1 MKTNVQVSGPYM
13 LNFATGKMEL
23 MEKAGQLQRG
33 QKVYAY
39 GGGMWEQV
47 FAVVNPDTRE
57 LVEVGKPD
65 NIESWDLDRYFSPLT
80 KYDSYIRPISKKFG
94 IGFYYAENE
103 PLYSEEV
110 ITESIERAKKI
121 EVMKQQREQKKKE
134 VSAKNKTE
142 LIKKYDFLQVV
153 GDRYD
158 YKEAVT
164 NLKKLLK
171 YEFPGVKFSVKRRY
185 QNSDSVNISW
195 TDGPTEEAVEN
206 VAVQFK
212 GVTFNAYDD
221 STDILTTDF
230 NTLFGSLDYIFT
242 EREYSEEV
250 SKAEEAKIIE
260 DYPILA
266 DGKNHD
272 VTDIT
277 EAYGYGF
284 KNPAESRLRW
294 FSVSSVKRARLMDKD
309 LTVKPEKGAT
319 PEQLTAKAE
328 GLQVVD
334 YSEKAVAVIGDTKPH
349 AEKLKELGGRFN
361 ARLKCGA
368 GWIFSKK
375 KEVAVRA
382 AFEL

>member
-1 MKTNVQVSGPYM
+1 MKTNVQVTGPYM

-33 QKVYAY
+33 QKVYAF
-39 GGGMWEQV
+39 GGGMCEQV

-57 LVEVGKPD
+57 LVEVGKPED
-65 NIESWDLDRYFSPLT
+65 VEAWDLDNYFSPLT

-94 IGFYYAENE
+94 IGLYYAENE
-103 PLYSEEV
+103 PLYSDEV

-121 EVMKQQREQKKKE
+121 ETMKQQREQQKKE
-134 VSAKNKTE
+134 ASAKNKAE
-142 LIKKYDFLQVV
+142 LMKKYDFLKVV

-171 YEFPGVKFSVKRRY
+171 HEFPGVKFSVKRRY
-185 QNSDSVNISW
+185 KGSDSVDISW
-195 TDGPTEEAVEN
+195 TDGPTAETVEN
-206 VAVQFK
+206 VAMQFK

-221 STDILTTDF
+221 STDVLTTDF

-242 EREYSEEV
+242 ERDYSEEV
-250 SKAEEAKIIE
+250 SKAEGAKVIV

-266 DGKNHD
+266 DGKEHD
-272 VTDIT
+272 KMDILD
-277 EAYGYGF
+277 AYGL
-284 KNPAESRLRW
+284 KDKAEHCLRW
-294 FSVSSVKRARLMDKD
+294 FSVASVRRARLMDRD
-309 LTVKPEKGAT
+309 LTVRSEKAIKPEQ
-319 PEQLTAKAE
+319 PTAKAE

-334 YSEKAVAVIGDTKPH
+334 YSEKAVAVVGDTKPH

-375 KEVAVRA
+375 KEAAVRA
-382 AFEL
+382 AFGL

>member
-1 MKTNVQVSGPYM
+1 MKANVQVTGPYM

-33 QKVYAY
+33 QKVYAF
-39 GGGMWEQV
+39 GGGMCKQV

-57 LVEVGKPD
+57 LVEVGKPEDVEAWNLD
-65 NIESWDLDRYFSPLT
+65 NYFSPLT
-80 KYDSYIRPISKKFG
+80 KYDAYIRPISQKFG

-110 ITESIERAKKI
+110 ITESIARAKKI
-121 EVMKQQREQKKKE
+121 EGMKQQREQKKKE
-134 VSAKNKTE
+134 ASARNKAE
-142 LIKKYDFLQVV
+142 LMKKYDFLQVV
-153 GDRYD
+153 GYRYD

-171 YEFPGVKFSVKRRY
+171 HEFPGVKFSVRRR
-185 QNSDSVNISW
+185 NGSDSVNISW
-195 TDGPTEEAVEN
+195 SDGPTAEAVEN
-206 VAVQFK
+206 IAVQFK
-212 GVTFNAYDD
+212 GLTFNAYDD
-221 STDILTTDF
+221 STDVLTTDF

-250 SKAEEAKIIE
+250 SKAEEAKVIE

-266 DGKNHD
+266 DGKEHD
-272 VTDIT
+272 KMDVLD
-277 EAYGYGF
+277 AYGL
-284 KNPAESRLRW
+284 KDKAESCLRW
-294 FSVSSVKRARLMDKD
+294 FSVASVRRARLMDRD
-309 LTVKPEKGAT
+309 LTVRSEKAIKPEQ
-319 PEQLTAKAE
+319 PTAKAE

-334 YSEKAVAVIGDTKPH
+334 YSEKAVAVVGDTKPH

-375 KEVAVRA
+375 KEAAVMA
-382 AFEL
+382 AFGL

>member
-1 MKTNVQVSGPYM
+1 MKTNVQVTGPYM

-33 QKVYAY
+33 QKVYAF
-39 GGGMWEQV
+39 GGGMCEQV

-57 LVEVGKPD
+57 LVEVGKPED
-65 NIESWDLDRYFSPLT
+65 VEAWDLDNYFSPLT

-94 IGFYYAENE
+94 IGLYYSENE
-103 PLYSEEV
+103 PLYSDEV

-121 EVMKQQREQKKKE
+121 ETMKQQREQQKKE
-134 VSAKNKTE
+134 ASAKNKAE
-142 LIKKYDFLQVV
+142 LMKKYDFLKVV

-164 NLKKLLK
+164 NLRELLK
-171 YEFPGVKFSVKRRY
+171 HEFPGVKFSVRRR
-185 QNSDSVNISW
+185 NGSDSVNISW
-195 TDGPTEEAVEN
+195 TDGPTAGAVEN
-206 VAVQFK
+206 VATQFK

-250 SKAEEAKIIE
+250 SKAEEAKVIE

-266 DGKNHD
+266 DGGNYDKMD
-272 VTDIT
+272 VLD
-277 EAYGYGF
+277 AYGL
-284 KNPAESRLRW
+284 KDKAESCLRW
-294 FSVSSVKRARLMDKD
+294 FSIASVRRARLMDRD
-309 LTVKPEKGAT
+309 LTVKPEKEAT
-319 PEQLTAKAE
+319 PKQQATKAE

-334 YSEKAVAVIGDTKPH
+334 YSEKAVAVVGDTKPH

-375 KEVAVRA
+375 KEAAVRA
-382 AFEL
+382 AFGL

>member
-13 LNFATGKMEL
+13 LNFSTGKMEL
-23 MEKAGQLQRG
+23 MQKAGQLKRG
-33 QKVYAY
+33 QKVYAF
-39 GGGMWEQV
+39 GGGMCKQV
-47 FAVVNPDTRE
+47 FAVVNPVTRE

-65 NIESWDLDRYFSPLT
+65 NIEAWDLDSYFSPLT

-110 ITESIERAKKI
+110 ITEAIERARRI
-121 EVMKQQREQKKKE
+121 EVMKQQREQQKKE
-134 VSAKNKTE
+134 RSEKNKAE
-142 LIKKYDFLQVV
+142 LMKQYDFLKVV

-158 YKEAVT
+158 YKEAVM

-171 YEFPGVKFSVKRRY
+171 HEFPGVKFSVKRRY
-185 QNSDSVNISW
+185 KGSDSVGISW
-195 TDGPTEEAVEN
+195 TDGPTAEAVEN
-206 VAVQFK
+206 IAMQFK

-221 STDILTTDF
+221 STDVLTTDF

-242 EREYSEEV
+242 ERDYSEEV
-250 SKAEEAKIIE
+250 SKAEETKVIE

-266 DGKNHD
+266 DGKEYDKMD
-272 VTDIT
+272 VLD
-277 EAYGYGF
+277 AYGL
-284 KNPAESRLRW
+284 KDKAENCLRW
-294 FSVSSVKRARLMDKD
+294 FSIASVRRARLMDRD
-309 LTVKPEKGAT
+309 LTVRPEKET
-319 PEQLTAKAE
+319 MPEQPTAKAE

-349 AEKLKELGGRFN
+349 AGKLKELGGRFN

-375 KEVAVRA
+375 KEAALRA

>member
-1 MKTNVQVSGPYM
+1 MKANVQVTGPYM

-23 MEKAGQLQRG
+23 MEKAGQLKRG
-33 QKVYAY
+33 QKVYAF
-39 GGGMWEQV
+39 GGGMCKQV

-57 LVEVGKPD
+57 LVEVGKPEDVEAWNLD
-65 NIESWDLDRYFSPLT
+65 NYFSPLT
-80 KYDSYIRPISKKFG
+80 KYDAYIRPISKKFG

-121 EVMKQQREQKKKE
+121 EGMKQQREQQKKE
-134 VSAKNKTE
+134 ASARNKAE
-142 LIKKYDFLQVV
+142 LMKKYDFLQVV

-171 YEFPGVKFSVKRRY
+171 HEFPGVKFSVRRR
-185 QNSDSVNISW
+185 NGSDSVNISW
-195 TDGPTEEAVEN
+195 TDGPTAEAVEN
-206 VAVQFK
+206 IAVQFK
-212 GVTFNAYDD
+212 GLTFNAYDD
-221 STDILTTDF
+221 STDVLTTDF

-250 SKAEEAKIIE
+250 SKAEEAKVIE

-266 DGKNHD
+266 DGENHD
-272 VTDIT
+272 KMDILD
-277 EAYGYGF
+277 AYGL
-284 KNPAESRLRW
+284 KDKAENCLRW
-294 FSVSSVKRARLMDKD
+294 FSVASVKRVRLMDKD
-309 LTVKPEKGAT
+309 LTVKTENTVKT
-319 PEQLTAKAE
+319 EQPTAKAE

-334 YSEKAVAVIGDTKPH
+334 YSEKAVAVFGDTKQH
-349 AEKLKELGGRFN
+349 AGKLKELGGRFN

-375 KEVAVRA
+375 KEAALRA
-382 AFEL
+382 AFGL